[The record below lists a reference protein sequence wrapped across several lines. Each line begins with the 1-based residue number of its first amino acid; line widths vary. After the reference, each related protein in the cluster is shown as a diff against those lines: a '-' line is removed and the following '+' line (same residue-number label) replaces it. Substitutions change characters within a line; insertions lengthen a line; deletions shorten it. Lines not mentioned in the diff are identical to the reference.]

1 MDGFT
6 ATASRHARPLAID
19 EICEGWG
26 KPALKRVRAATPL
39 VRDGCAPHN
48 ASRSLGPTLNNDL
61 KRRLVDAG
69 DVGLL
74 HQSAGPAS
82 LVFFEVESAAQIT
95 IQASPFSH
103 EIILCAVRWY
113 LRFSPS
119 YQDTAD
125 LLSERGISVG
135 RSTVC

>member
-6 ATASRHARPLAID
+6 ATAPRHAHPLAID

-39 VRDGCAPHN
+39 VRDGCAPHK

-74 HQSAGPAS
+74 HQSVGPAS
-82 LVFFEVESAAQIT
+82 LVFF
-95 IQASPFSH
+95 
-103 EIILCAVRWY
+103 
-113 LRFSPS
+113 
-119 YQDTAD
+119 
-125 LLSERGISVG
+125 
-135 RSTVC
+135 

>member
-82 LVFFEVESAAQIT
+82 L
-95 IQASPFSH
+95 
-103 EIILCAVRWY
+103 LCSVRWY